1 MSASF
6 PGFFLLDVFFF
17 TKVHAVLGHFSF
29 FFTNSSRNMALA
41 KDNTVTK
48 INKTDNLISK
58 SKQRNHPT
66 AET

>member
-1 MSASF
+1 
-6 PGFFLLDVFFF
+6 
-17 TKVHAVLGHFSF
+17 
-29 FFTNSSRNMALA
+29 MALA